1 MAKYMQAMKDDWYI
15 IEEDCR
21 CEYQGIRK
29 GCCKN
34 SYTNKCDE
42 CMYNQLLTGKT
53 ANYYET

>member
-1 MAKYMQAMKDDWYI
+1 MNSEDWDI

-29 GCCKN
+29 GYCIN

-42 CMYNQLLTGKT
+42 CRNNQLLSGKT
-53 ANYYET
+53 ESYYEIYL